1 MDDRLAIHIAEVINW
16 HRTWLMVLDFGTYS
30 PVISKSPRAT
40 RKTLEPTFRLEVRV
54 GMYGYRRGAVIAVSY
69 TQIAGAIST
78 LAAADPELKK
88 RLTDLSLTYHDINRI
103 FKLATWDAIDL
114 DLEE

>member
-1 MDDRLAIHIAEVINW
+1 MDDRLAAHIAEVINW

-40 RKTLEPTFRLEVRV
+40 RKTLEPSFRLEVRV
-54 GMYGYRRGAVIAVSY
+54 GMYGYRRGAVISVSC

-78 LAAADPELKK
+78 LAAADREMKK
-88 RLTDLSLTYHDINRI
+88 RMTGLSLTYHDINRI
-103 FKLATWDAIDL
+103 FKLATWDVINL